1 MTGVCRRAV
10 VLVVTGL
17 ALLPVSGWCG
27 SLFEERRFGV
37 TVTRDVVYGW
47 AAVQAPTP
55 GVKELHL
62 DLYEPVG
69 DGAPE
74 LRPALLAV
82 HGGGF
87 RGGDKAQSNFV
98 ALCEDLASRGYVC
111 ASINYRLEKDDPPT
125 EGADLQQRAI
135 AAAIEDAGTALVWL
149 HDHGDEYRIDR
160 GRIAAG
166 GGSAGAITILFLV
179 YRFGDP
185 DYPVG
190 AVLDLW
196 GGLYDS
202 VDAIDRGEPPIIIIH
217 GTEDHTVSFS
227 LAEAIVARAA
237 EVGVPCELYAIEGAG
252 HGVSLGTEVEGV
264 VLYDAI
270 AAFFF
275 RHLELADLS
284 ASGHPRARVRRGPG
298 VRHAPGADKLTPTG
312 GES

>member
-1 MTGVCRRAV
+1 
-10 VLVVTGL
+10 VLVVTGS
-17 ALLPVSGWCG
+17 ALLSVPGWCG
-27 SLFEERRFGV
+27 SLFEERRFDV
-37 TVTRDVVYGW
+37 AVTRDVVYGW

-55 GVKELHL
+55 GVKELLL

-87 RGGDKAQSNFV
+87 RGGDKAQANFV
-98 ALCEDLASRGYVC
+98 ALCEDLASRGYLC

-125 EGADLQQRAI
+125 QGADLHQRAI

-149 HDHGDEYRIDR
+149 HDHAEEYRIDH

-166 GGSAGAITILFLV
+166 GGSAGAITTLFLV

-202 VDAIDRGEPPIIIIH
+202 VDAIDPGEPPIIIVH
-217 GTEDHTVSFS
+217 GTEDRTVPFS
-227 LAEAIVARAA
+227 LAEAIVVRAA
-237 EVGVPCELYAIEGAG
+237 EVGVAYELYAVEGAG
-252 HGVSLGTEVEGV
+252 HGVSLGTEVDGV

-270 AAFFF
+270 AALFF

-284 ASGHPRARVRRGPG
+284 ASDHSRARVRRGPG
-298 VRHAPGADKLTPTG
+298 VRHTPDTDKSIPTG
-312 GES
+312 GEP